1 MEYDRGRFHSH
12 TRFIFI
18 GDAMMNTL
26 EFDSLYL
33 EFGLHRVLSSVY
45 MSCST
50 GKIVGLLGRNGSG
63 KSCLMQVV
71 FGTMHAESKSVRFNR
86 ITLMDPCLKK
96 VIAYLPQTDLL
107 PPFVTFEKAC
117 KLYGIEYQHF
127 IDRFPELSDSLKR
140 KSSEVSGGQRRLW
153 EVLLVLYSSHPFCIL
168 DEPFSGL
175 MPIHVEKLKEILIVE
190 KHRKGIIITDHLHR
204 HIRHIADDLYVLTN
218 GKTYR
223 VAEEEQL
230 IELGYLTEL

>member
-1 MEYDRGRFHSH
+1 
-12 TRFIFI
+12 
-18 GDAMMNTL
+18 MMNAL

-33 EFGLHRVLSSVY
+33 EFGLHRVLSSIY

-71 FGTMHAESKSVRFNR
+71 FGTMHAESKSVRFNKVP
-86 ITLMDPCLKK
+86 LLDDHLKKK

-117 KLYGIEYQHF
+117 KLYEIEHPYFTDQ
-127 IDRFPELSDSLKR
+127 FPELRDCLKR
-140 KSSEVSGGQRRLW
+140 KSSEVSGGQRRLL
-153 EVLLVLYSSHPFCIL
+153 EVLLILYSHHPFCIL

-175 MPIHVEKLKEILIVE
+175 MPIHVEKLKEILIVA

-204 HIRHIADDLYVLTN
+204 NIRDITDDLYVLTN

-223 VAEEEQL
+223 INKEEQL
-230 IELGYLTEL
+230 IELGYLSEL